1 MKKLSTLEEFTNM
14 KGSNDKTQLDKQ
26 LTPEETK
33 IDQIPVSRT
42 EEILM
47 SHTRETNDRSNIIID
62 NIFTFQVAMDIMRN
76 DEYQEPQTVNECRK
90 MNYWPKWKETIQI
103 KLNSLTKQE
112 VFGPI
117 VQTPGNIKPIKYKWV
132 FVRKRNKKMKS

>member
-42 EEILM
+42 EEFLM
-47 SHTRETNDRSNIIID
+47 SHTRETNSCSDIIID
-62 NIFTFQVAMDIMRN
+62 NIFAFQVAFDIIRN
-76 DEYQEPQTVNECRK
+76 NEDLEPWNMEECRHRID
-90 MNYWPKWKETIQI
+90 WPKWKEATQAE
-103 KLNSLTKQE
+103 LYSLTKQE
-112 VFGPI
+112 VF
-117 VQTPGNIKPIKYKWV
+117 TPVGQMLENIKPIGYK
-132 FVRKRNKKMKS
+132 